1 MNKKEIINAI
11 FYPRKSHK
19 EQDSKD
25 FIITV
30 SDRNRVGCRMFLKDR
45 SFHNILF
52 FHGNAEIAQEYDDI
66 AALYHRNNCNLIVS
80 DYRGYGLST
89 GTSDRDNLLTDS
101 IEVFDFTQNYLRD
114 NGFNVKV
121 RTHLELDPENN
132 QLLRN
137 FSYLELA
144 LENYRNGWQ
153 LFESRWKAKNLK
165 QIPLTSTKPK
175 LKSFEVKNK
184 KILIWCEQGLGD
196 HILYSTILVD
206 ALKTKNKFIVV
217 IDKRLQGDDFVTC
230 LFHELTHVEQHL
242 RNKFGI
248 KDEVD
253 HLDYFDRPYEIDAY
267 AKQEQLL
274 EEYRLCS

>member
-114 NGFNVKV
+114 NGFLEQVVVMGRSLGSASAWEIAYNRKDRIKAIIIESGFTTEYPLLDLLGVSPDLIDFKLSDGFNSLKKIKKYEKPALIIHAEKDHIVPLSEGEIAYKKV
-121 RTHLELDPENN
+121 L
-132 QLLRN
+132 
-137 FSYLELA
+137 S
-144 LENYRNGWQ
+144 
-153 LFESRWKAKNLK
+153 
-165 QIPLTSTKPK
+165 
-175 LKSFEVKNK
+175 KNK
-184 KILIWCEQGLGD
+184 KIVVVESANHNNIIHCIGVKYFED
-196 HILYSTILVD
+196 I
-206 ALKTKNKFIVV
+206 KRFI
-217 IDKRLQGDDFVTC
+217 DSL
-230 LFHELTHVEQHL
+230 
-242 RNKFGI
+242 
-248 KDEVD
+248 
-253 HLDYFDRPYEIDAY
+253 
-267 AKQEQLL
+267 
-274 EEYRLCS
+274 